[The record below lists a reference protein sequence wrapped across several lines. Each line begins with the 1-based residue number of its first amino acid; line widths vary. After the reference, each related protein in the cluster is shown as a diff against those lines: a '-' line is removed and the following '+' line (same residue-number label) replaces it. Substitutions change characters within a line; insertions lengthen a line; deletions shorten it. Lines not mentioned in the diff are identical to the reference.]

1 MTPRRL
7 FIINLWNAAANL
19 PVPALPGWERLALVN
34 CGMGPVPHRPT
45 LPASGGCLID
55 WEPEPMPPIGDREG
69 RRAFRREWCELLRGA
84 AEGTVAYGVDPS
96 VHWGPVKPQPP
107 WNYDD
112 ATGQIAYM
120 LRVGGRTYS
129 WGLDYYADKVRD
141 LWAHKALCT
150 YRRSRLLAVQGMNET
165 DSVQFV
171 CGQRQA
177 KGKDNYGDGAEV
189 LPPEWLD
196 AQVNALGSDMSVC
209 VFAAASTAKGYEA
222 AVRGLTEMVKRI
234 DAASKVGGAA

>member
-96 VHWGPVKPQPP
+96 VHWGATIPP
-107 WNYDD
+107 PERCYDD
-112 ATGQIAYM
+112 SIGNVAFM
-120 LRVGGRTYS
+120 LRVGWNRYS
-129 WGLDYYADKVRD
+129 FGLDYYADRVKD
-141 LWAHKALCT
+141 LWSHGALCAH
-150 YRRSRLLAVQGMNET
+150 RRKRLRAVQEINGM

-222 AVRGLTEMVKRI
+222 AVAGLRSMVERI
-234 DAASKVGGAA
+234 DAAEKVGAA